1 MLEEMICHECPNCG
15 YTMDI
20 VSISDDYFVEYEC
33 IHCDTTDSVQF

>member
-1 MLEEMICHECPNCG
+1 MLEEMIYHECPNCG

-20 VSISDDYFVEYEC
+20 VCISDDYFVVYEC